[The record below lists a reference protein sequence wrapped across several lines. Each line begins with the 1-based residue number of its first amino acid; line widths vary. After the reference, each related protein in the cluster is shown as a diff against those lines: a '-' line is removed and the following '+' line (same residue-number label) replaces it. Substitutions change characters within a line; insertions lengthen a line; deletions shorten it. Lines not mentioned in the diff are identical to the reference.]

1 MSKIYFPMNMVPDLG
16 AKKTISTERYI
27 RLISLDSKYETF
39 LLSNM
44 IYTLM
49 TSEINSIYFNQNPPQ
64 NHPLNIF
71 L

>member
-27 RLISLDSKYETF
+27 RLISLDSKYEIF

-44 IYTLM
+44 IYISM
-49 TSEINSIYFNQNPPQ
+49 TSEINSIYFNQKPPQ
-64 NHPLNIF
+64 NHQLNIF